1 MNMTKVAKVTP
12 LIQESVFQT
21 RIGSVEVEPEPEID
35 DDFDQA
41 KSPDSQNNLVDNTVD
56 KNPSEEFDASDYYDE
71 EDPGEMSPSIE

>member
-41 KSPDSQNNLVDNTVD
+41 KSPGSQNNLVDNTVD
-56 KNPSEEFDASDYYDE
+56 KNPSEEFDASD
-71 EDPGEMSPSIE
+71 